1 MNSEIG
7 NQLLNEE
14 DHVIEN
20 ELSEKELKETR
31 SKSWFCVLCNPQ
43 EIYKGKDDSEL
54 TPEEICDLV
63 VAHWCGNNESRSAL
77 VAYCISAKGLI
88 HLHMCL
94 CDNKDAQRFSSV
106 KKAFPKANLR
116 ASKGTKAD
124 IENYIYKRGKWE
136 DKGEQI
142 VCTSQRGEIQ
152 GRQGQRTDINNIR
165 ELINQGYTPRQ
176 LFRSN
181 INYRRYEKLVKDE
194 YFDKKIEET
203 PLMREVKVYWHVGEA
218 GSGKSYESVKL
229 AKQYGRDNIYI
240 VNNYDGGKFDK
251 YCGQKIL
258 FLDEFKGGI
267 TYQELLSILDKYT
280 NQIHCRYS
288 NSYMLWD
295 EVHITSVFP
304 PEVMYK
310 IMVGFDEHDSYE
322 QLRRRITSVVY
333 HYKRNNEYCSVDVP
347 IESYKDFASL
357 KYDVE
362 FTDFDDAENPWINAP
377 LSNLA

>member
-1 MNSEIG
+1 MNSEID
-7 NQLLNEE
+7 NQLMNEE

-20 ELSEKELKETR
+20 ELTEKELKETR

-43 EIYKGKDDSEL
+43 DVYTKPDGTVL
-54 TPEEICDLV
+54 TPEEICDYV
-63 VAHWCGNNESRSAL
+63 VVHWCGNNESRSCL

-94 CDNKDAQRFSSV
+94 CDKDAQRFSSV
-106 KKAFPKANLR
+106 KKLFPKANLR
-116 ASKGTKAD
+116 ASRGTKAD

-142 VCTSQRGEIQ
+142 VCTSQKGDVQ
-152 GRQGQRTDINNIR
+152 GRQGQRSDINNIR

-176 LFRSN
+176 LFKSN

-194 YFDKKIEET
+194 YFDKRIDDT

-218 GSGKSYESVKL
+218 GTGKSYESVRL
-229 AKQYGRDNIYI
+229 SKQYGRDDIYI

-251 YCGQKIL
+251 YCGQKVL

-267 TYQELLSILDKYT
+267 SYQELLSVLDRYT

-304 PEVMYK
+304 PEIIYK
-310 IMVGFDEHDSYE
+310 MMVGFDQHDSYE
-322 QLRRRITSVVY
+322 QLKRRISVVVY
-333 HYKRNNEYCSVDVP
+333 HYKKDGEYRQLSVDG
-347 IESYKDFASL
+347 SDYKDFASL
-357 KYDVE
+357 KYKVE
-362 FTDFDDAENPWINAP
+362 FEDDLIKDNPWLNGSAV
-377 LSNLA
+377 